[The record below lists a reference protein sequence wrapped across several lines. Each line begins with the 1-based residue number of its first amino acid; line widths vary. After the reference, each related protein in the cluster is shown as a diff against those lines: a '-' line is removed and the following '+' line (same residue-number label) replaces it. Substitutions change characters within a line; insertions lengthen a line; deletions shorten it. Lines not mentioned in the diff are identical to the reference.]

1 MGTIADTIR
10 SAISAGKTNEEVLA
24 AVKAA
29 HPGSN
34 TSPACVSY
42 YRSKMKKAGGAPAA
56 PKAPKAPKQTAIAKA
71 VGSGHGYSVK
81 GVKNFRGNEGYGFNA
96 TLYRD
101 GKAIAFVID
110 DANGG
115 VYSYEWKDKAEEK
128 LLDDHVKTLP
138 KVHEHGMELT
148 VDADWFVSD
157 LVDDYNLE
165 KDAAKM
171 VKGKVAMLKGGK
183 IYTVKPNLG
192 AITPQFLELVAKKNP
207 TATILNGKPLSELVA
222 LLKSTTK

>member
-1 MGTIADTIR
+1 MATIADTIR
-10 SAISAGKTNEEVLA
+10 AALSAGKTNEEVLA

-29 HPGSN
+29 HPDSN
-34 TSPACVSY
+34 TSAACVSY
-42 YRSKMKKAGGAPAA
+42 YRSKMKKAGGTLPAPSK
-56 PKAPKAPKQTAIAKA
+56 PKAPKPTPIAKA
-71 VGSGHGYSVK
+71 VSSGHGYSVK

-96 TLYRD
+96 TLYKD

-115 VYSYEWKDKAEEK
+115 CYSYEWKDKDAEAA
-128 LLDDHVKTLP
+128 LDAYVKTLP
-138 KVHEHGMELT
+138 KVHDFGMELT

-157 LVDDYNLE
+157 LVEDYNLE

-171 VKGKVAMLKGGK
+171 VKGKVAMLKDGK

-207 TATILNGKPLSELVA
+207 TATILNGKPLHELVA
-222 LLKSTTK
+222 LLKSTSK

>member
-42 YRSKMKKAGGAPAA
+42 YRSKMKKADGAQAA
-56 PKAPKAPKQTAIAKA
+56 PKQLKAPKQTAIAKA
-71 VGSGHGYSVK
+71 VGSGHGYTVK
-81 GVKNFRGNEGYGFNA
+81 GVKSFRGNEGYGFNA
-96 TLYRD
+96 TLYKD
-101 GKAIAFVID
+101 GKAIAFVYD

-115 VYSYEWKDKAEEK
+115 CYSYEWKDKDAITALEELAK
-128 LLDDHVKTLP
+128 QKYPDMKFEQMDAFVGSLIDDVL
-138 KVHEHGMELT
+138 
-148 VDADWFVSD
+148 F
-157 LVDDYNLE
+157 E
-165 KDAAKM
+165 KDAAKL
-171 VKGKVAMLKGGK
+171 VKGKVAILKDGK

-192 AITPQFLELVAKKNP
+192 GITPQFLELVAKKNP
-207 TATILNGKPLSELVA
+207 TAKVLNSLPLAEVVA
-222 LLKSTTK
+222 LLKSMAP

>member
-10 SAISAGKTNEEVLA
+10 SAILAGKTNEEVLA

-29 HPGSN
+29 HPDSN

-42 YRSKMKKAGGAPAA
+42 YRSKMKKAGTNLPT
-56 PKAPKAPKQTAIAKA
+56 APKAPKQTPIAKA
-71 VGSGHGYSVK
+71 TTAAVGHGYTVK

-115 VYSYEWKDKAEEK
+115 CYSYEWKDKAEEAI
-128 LLDDHVKTLP
+128 LDAYVKTLP
-138 KVHEHGMELT
+138 TRHEYGMDLT

-157 LVDDYNLE
+157 LVDDFNLE
-165 KDAAKM
+165 KDAAKLT
-171 VKGKVAMLKGGK
+171 KGKVAILKGGK
-183 IYTVKPNLG
+183 IYTIKAPNG
-192 AITPQFLELVAKKNP
+192 TVTPQFLELVAKKNAGARVLNGAP
-207 TATILNGKPLSELVA
+207 TAELVA
-222 LLKSTTK
+222 LLKSMSN